1 MNRLHAP
8 DSLVVW
14 LLQLAESTG
23 GTSGLMLR
31 ESPLPL
37 IVVIKPLG
45 SLLGRGAQPIAL
57 HLEIILLQLHVCLHH
72 WPLLL
77 LRLSRPVLLPPHV
90 STLLGLLL
98 YPERQARTIC
108 IRCSNRRD

>member
-8 DSLVVW
+8 LSLVVW

-23 GTSGLMLR
+23 WTSGLMLG

-45 SLLGRGAQPIAL
+45 SLFR
-57 HLEIILLQLHVCLHH
+57 
-72 WPLLL
+72 
-77 LRLSRPVLLPPHV
+77 
-90 STLLGLLL
+90 
-98 YPERQARTIC
+98 
-108 IRCSNRRD
+108 